1 MGGGREVTVGEGHAT
16 AHRDARTGTAR
27 RRLGALTVLLGT
39 FLLLLL
45 LPGANPASA
54 HAALRATDP
63 ADGSVVPA
71 APRSVTL
78 TFTESVGLL
87 DDSFRVLDPTGHRVP
102 TGDAEHA
109 GGHADTARISLPA
122 GLATGTFTVAWRV
135 VSADSHPVSGAFTFS
150 VGAPSATAAP
160 VPTGPTED
168 PLTAFL
174 YGTARYA
181 AYLAAALLIGTAAF
195 VAVCRPTRVRPLRGL
210 LRAGGWGLAGATVLL
225 LVLRAPYESGDAP
238 GAALDLDAL
247 GRTLTGRPGWA
258 LLARLA
264 LLAASALL
272 LTHAARRGRPSRTHL
287 ALGTVLAV
295 GLALTWAAAEHASA
309 GIQVPLAMTSS
320 VVHLLAMAAWL
331 GGLTA
336 LLVLLR
342 RDTPPLATVTR
353 FSRLAMLSVTALAVT
368 GLYQAWR
375 GLGTLTAL
383 TDTSYGR
390 LLLAKLAAVT
400 VLLMAAD
407 WSRRWVG
414 ERARS
419 ATPAE
424 RKEELRMP
432 QPVGA
437 PRTETPA
444 PDGLV
449 ERPGEAGTALTGPPS
464 DGDAHRRALRRSV
477 LVEVL
482 VATVVLALTTV
493 LTGTLPGR
501 AEAEAEATEQAAA
514 LPATSV
520 VMAPFSVAGHRGT
533 VQVTLDPARTGDNA
547 VEAVVYGADG
557 GLAAVPELR
566 IAFTFPA
573 QDIGPLNADLT
584 DRGGYWATNAVNLPL
599 AGTWTMKVT
608 VRVSDVDQV
617 TVGRPVRVA
626 R

>member
-16 AHRDARTGTAR
+16 AHRDARAGTAR

-160 VPTGPTED
+160 VPAGPTED

-342 RDTPPLATVTR
+342 RDTPPLTTVTR

-482 VATVVLALTTV
+482 VAAVVLALTTV

-617 TVGRPVRVA
+617 TVERPVRVA

>member
-1 MGGGREVTVGEGHAT
+1 M
-16 AHRDARTGTAR
+16 
-27 RRLGALTVLLGT
+27 LLGT

-63 ADGSVVPA
+63 ADGSVVPT

-87 DDSFRVLDPTGHRVP
+87 DDSFRVLDPSGHRVA

-109 GGHADTARISLPA
+109 GGHADTARISLPT
-122 GLATGTFTVAWRV
+122 GLDRGTFTVAWRV

-174 YGTARYA
+174 YGTARGA

-195 VAVCRPTRVRPLRGL
+195 VAVCRPTRARPLRGL
-210 LRAGGWGLAGATVLL
+210 LRTGGWGLAGATVLL
-225 LVLRAPYESGDAP
+225 LVLRAPYETGDAP
-238 GAALDLDAL
+238 SAALDPDAL

-258 LLARLA
+258 LLARLV

-272 LTHAARRGRPSRTHL
+272 LTRAARRDRPSRTHL
-287 ALGTVLAV
+287 GLGTVLAV

-309 GIQVPLAMTSS
+309 GIQVPLAMTSA

-342 RDTPPLATVTR
+342 HATPPLTTVTR
-353 FSRLAMLSVTALAVT
+353 FSRLAKLSVTALVVTAV
-368 GLYQAWR
+368 YQSWR
-375 GLGTLTAL
+375 GLGTLAAL

-400 VLLMAAD
+400 ALLTAAD
-407 WSRRWVG
+407 WSRRWVA
-414 ERARS
+414 ERAGAAAPAERTAELRVPERVGAS
-419 ATPAE
+419 PTATPAAGGPAG
-424 RKEELRMP
+424 RP
-432 QPVGA
+432 AQGDD
-437 PRTETPA
+437 A
-444 PDGLV
+444 PDGRT
-449 ERPGEAGTALTGPPS
+449 ERLPAGGTARPEPPH
-464 DGDAHRRALRRSV
+464 DGAAHRRALRRSV

-482 VATVVLALTTV
+482 VAAVVLALTTV

-501 AEAEAEATEQAAA
+501 AEAEAEATRQAAA

-566 IAFTFPA
+566 IAFAFPA
-573 QDIGPLNADLT
+573 QDIGPLNADVT

-608 VRVSDVDQV
+608 VRVSEVDQV
-617 TVGRPVRVA
+617 TVERPVRVA

>member
-1 MGGGREVTVGEGHAT
+1 M
-16 AHRDARTGTAR
+16 
-27 RRLGALTVLLGT
+27 LLGT

-225 LVLRAPYESGDAP
+225 LVLRAPYETGDAP
-238 GAALDLDAL
+238 GAALDLDGL

>member
-1 MGGGREVTVGEGHAT
+1 M
-16 AHRDARTGTAR
+16 
-27 RRLGALTVLLGT
+27 LLGT

-45 LPGANPASA
+45 LPGADPASA

-71 APRSVTL
+71 APRGVTL

-122 GLATGTFTVAWRV
+122 GLGRGTFTVAWRV

-160 VPTGPTED
+160 VPTGPAED

-174 YGTARYA
+174 YGSARGA

-225 LVLRAPYESGDAP
+225 LVLRAPYETGDGP
-238 GAALDLDAL
+238 SAALDLDAL

-258 LLARLA
+258 LLARLV

-287 ALGTVLAV
+287 ALGAVLAV

-368 GLYQAWR
+368 GLYQSWR

-400 VLLMAAD
+400 VLLTAAD
-407 WSRRWVG
+407 WSRRWVA

-419 ATPAE
+419 TTPVE

-437 PRTETPA
+437 TRTKTPA
-444 PDGLV
+444 PDGLT
-449 ERPGEAGTALTGPPS
+449 ERPPEAGTPRPPEAGTPRPPKTGTPRSPEAATALTEPSS

-482 VATVVLALTTV
+482 VAAVVLTLTTV

-501 AEAEAEATEQAAA
+501 AEAEARATRQAAA

-520 VMAPFSVAGHRGT
+520 VMAPFGVAGHRGT

-599 AGTWTMKVT
+599 PGTWTMKVT

-617 TVGRPVRVA
+617 TVQKPVRVA

>member
-1 MGGGREVTVGEGHAT
+1 M
-16 AHRDARTGTAR
+16 
-27 RRLGALTVLLGT
+27 LLGT

-160 VPTGPTED
+160 VPAGPTED

-342 RDTPPLATVTR
+342 RDTPPLTTVTR

-482 VATVVLALTTV
+482 VAAVVLALTTV

-617 TVGRPVRVA
+617 TVERPVRVA

>member
-1 MGGGREVTVGEGHAT
+1 M
-16 AHRDARTGTAR
+16 
-27 RRLGALTVLLGT
+27 LLGT

-160 VPTGPTED
+160 VPAGPTED

>member
-225 LVLRAPYESGDAP
+225 LVLRAPYETGDAP
-238 GAALDLDAL
+238 GAALDLDGL

>member
-1 MGGGREVTVGEGHAT
+1 M
-16 AHRDARTGTAR
+16 
-27 RRLGALTVLLGT
+27 LLGT

-122 GLATGTFTVAWRV
+122 GLDTGTFTVAWRV

-160 VPTGPTED
+160 VPAGPTED

-225 LVLRAPYESGDAP
+225 LVLRAPYETGDAP

-342 RDTPPLATVTR
+342 RDTPPLTTVTR

-437 PRTETPA
+437 TRTETPA

-449 ERPGEAGTALTGPPS
+449 ERPPEAATALTGPPS
-464 DGDAHRRALRRSV
+464 DGEAHRRALRRSV

-482 VATVVLALTTV
+482 VAAVVLALTTV

-520 VMAPFSVAGHRGT
+520 VMAPFSVADHRGT

-573 QDIGPLNADLT
+573 EDIGPLNADLT

-617 TVGRPVRVA
+617 TVERPVRVA

>member
-1 MGGGREVTVGEGHAT
+1 M
-16 AHRDARTGTAR
+16 
-27 RRLGALTVLLGT
+27 LLGT

>member
-1 MGGGREVTVGEGHAT
+1 M
-16 AHRDARTGTAR
+16 
-27 RRLGALTVLLGT
+27 LLGT

-109 GGHADTARISLPA
+109 GGHADTARIGLPA
-122 GLATGTFTVAWRV
+122 GLGRGTFTVAWRV

-174 YGTARYA
+174 YGTARGA

-225 LVLRAPYESGDAP
+225 LVLRAPYETGDGP
-238 GAALDLDAL
+238 SAALDLDAL

-272 LTHAARRGRPSRTHL
+272 LTHAARRARPSRTHL
-287 ALGTVLAV
+287 SLGVVLAV

-368 GLYQAWR
+368 GLYQSWR
-375 GLGTLTAL
+375 GLGTLSAL

-400 VLLMAAD
+400 VLLTAAD
-407 WSRRWVG
+407 WSRRWVA
-414 ERARS
+414 ERAGA

-437 PRTETPA
+437 TRTETPA
-444 PDGLV
+444 PDGLT
-449 ERPGEAGTALTGPPS
+449 ERPPEAGTPRPPGGGTPRPPAAGTALTEPS
-464 DGDAHRRALRRSV
+464 SDGDDGDAHRRALRRSV

-482 VATVVLALTTV
+482 VAAVVLALTTV

-501 AEAEAEATEQAAA
+501 AEAEAQATRQAAA

-617 TVGRPVRVA
+617 TVQKPVRVA

>member
-1 MGGGREVTVGEGHAT
+1 MGGEREVTVGEGHAT

-122 GLATGTFTVAWRV
+122 GLDTGTFTVAWRV

-160 VPTGPTED
+160 VPAGPTED

-225 LVLRAPYESGDAP
+225 LVLRAPYETGDAP

-342 RDTPPLATVTR
+342 RDTPPLTTVTR

-437 PRTETPA
+437 TRTETPA

-449 ERPGEAGTALTGPPS
+449 ERPPEAATALTGPPS
-464 DGDAHRRALRRSV
+464 DGEAHRRALRRSV

-482 VATVVLALTTV
+482 VAAVVLALTTV

-520 VMAPFSVAGHRGT
+520 VMAPFSVADHRGT

-573 QDIGPLNADLT
+573 EDIGPLNADLT

-617 TVGRPVRVA
+617 TVERPVRVA

>member
-1 MGGGREVTVGEGHAT
+1 M
-16 AHRDARTGTAR
+16 
-27 RRLGALTVLLGT
+27 LLGT

-109 GGHADTARISLPA
+109 GGHADTARIGLPA
-122 GLATGTFTVAWRV
+122 GLDRGTFTVAWRV

-150 VGAPSATAAP
+150 VGAPSATAVP
-160 VPTGPTED
+160 VPAGPTED

-225 LVLRAPYESGDAP
+225 LVLRAPYETGDAP
-238 GAALDLDAL
+238 GAALDLDGL

-272 LTHAARRGRPSRTHL
+272 LTHAARRARPSRTHL

-342 RDTPPLATVTR
+342 RDTPPLTTVTR

-368 GLYQAWR
+368 GLYQSWR

-437 PRTETPA
+437 TRTETPA

-449 ERPGEAGTALTGPPS
+449 ERPPEAGTTLTGPPS
-464 DGDAHRRALRRSV
+464 DGEAHRRALRRSV

-482 VATVVLALTTV
+482 VAAVVLALTTV

-617 TVGRPVRVA
+617 TVERPVRVA